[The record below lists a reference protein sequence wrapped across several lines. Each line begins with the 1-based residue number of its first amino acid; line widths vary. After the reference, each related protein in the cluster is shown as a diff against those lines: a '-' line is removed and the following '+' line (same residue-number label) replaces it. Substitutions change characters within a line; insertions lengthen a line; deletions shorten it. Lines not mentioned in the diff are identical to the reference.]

1 MLMVIYTDSIAFA
14 QQVLPTRL
22 AWATASLKSIK
33 GEIKG
38 VATNLFETASLAS
51 SNTDWNQ
58 NWQYLFIVKSA
69 SQSPY
74 DVLIKLAQEN
84 ESLPNGILCL
94 AGSGSKLH
102 GYKDRPWVAL
112 PGNIHLCAY
121 LAPQQK
127 IDHFGVG
134 FTILSAVSVAE
145 TLDSIEG
152 LRQKASL
159 KWVNDILIDKAKVAG
174 VLAHTQSQGELVT
187 AAVLGIG
194 LNVESTPSLQRDPFV
209 PRVAS
214 LRDYVRDPQKC
225 SQAIVFAHLAKRL
238 DKNYQLLL
246 TGQYHRLLD
255 LYRQRSAIIGKKV
268 TIYADMNG
276 EAGAQIATGTVTSIG
291 ENLELYLD
299 GLDTPISKGRLVLKS

>member
-1 MLMVIYTDSIAFA
+1 MLMVIYTDSIEFA

-22 AWATASLKSIK
+22 TWQTASLKSIK

-38 VATNLFETASLAS
+38 VAANLFETDSLAS
-51 SNTDWNQ
+51 SNADWNQ

-69 SQSPY
+69 PQSPY

-94 AGSGSKLH
+94 AGPGSQLH
-102 GYKDRPWVAL
+102 GYKNRPWVAL

-134 FTILSAVSVAE
+134 FTILSAVSVVE
-145 TLDSIEG
+145 TLDSVEG
-152 LRQKASL
+152 LKQRASF
-159 KWVNDILIDKAKVAG
+159 KWVNDILIDNAKVAG

-214 LRDYVRDPQKC
+214 LRDFVSDA
-225 SQAIVFAHLAKRL
+225 QACNQQIIFHQLVERL

-246 TGQYHRLLD
+246 TGQYYRLLD
-255 LYRQRSAIIGKKV
+255 VYRQRSAIIGKQV
-268 TIYADMNG
+268 SIYADTSA
-276 EAGAQIATGTVTSIG
+276 ETSAPIASGMVASIG

-299 GLDTPISKGRLVLKS
+299 GLSTPVSKGRLVLKS